1 MSKSR
6 RDKKRKGKKNFYARI
21 ETMGVYYSNR
31 CDIMDTRCDIMVIGV
46 MLLTTMDNR
55 CIF

>member
-1 MSKSR
+1 MSKSS

-31 CDIMDTRCDIMVIGV
+31 CDIMVIGV
-46 MLLTTMDNR
+46 MLLTTMDKR